1 MVKYNMA
8 SWFFTEN
15 NEQLYAIIKV
25 VGPVYGDAVGFAV
38 GSTKGD
44 PEGLVVGKTKGKA
57 II

>member
-25 VGPVYGDAVGFAV
+25 VGPVDRAAVGLVDGDAVGFAV
-38 GSTKGD
+38 GLTEGD
-44 PEGLVVGKTKGKA
+44 P
-57 II
+57 